1 MKAMDEENTA
11 GWWWCTRE
19 AEAGSGE
26 FLDSQVYTQTLC
38 LENPGVG
45 SGDMMQKERKE
56 KTQSQVQ
63 KLTPHDAWKEAGEKA
78 IGH

>member
-45 SGDMMQKERKE
+45 SGDMM
-56 KTQSQVQ
+56 
-63 KLTPHDAWKEAGEKA
+63 
-78 IGH
+78 